1 MQEGLRK
8 VCALCIA
15 VESQKKV
22 GIMLEYGWKW
32 SGRKKAGNWD
42 DCLKKLG
49 GKLEMVRL
57 RLEERLDESWRQVCG
72 MLEKDRGIVSI
83 V

>member
-1 MQEGLRK
+1 
-8 VCALCIA
+8 
-15 VESQKKV
+15 
-22 GIMLEYGWKW
+22 MLEYGWKW

-57 RLEERLDESWRQVCG
+57 RLEERLDESWR
-72 MLEKDRGIVSI
+72 
-83 V
+83 